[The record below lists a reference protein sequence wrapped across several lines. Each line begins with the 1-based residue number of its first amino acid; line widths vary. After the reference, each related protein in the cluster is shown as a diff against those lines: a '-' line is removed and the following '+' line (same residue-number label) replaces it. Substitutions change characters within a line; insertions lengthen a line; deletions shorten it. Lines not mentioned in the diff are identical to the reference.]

1 MDNSTG
7 GEWTAERV
15 NELSRAYQASSIL
28 AAAAELEL
36 FGKLASGPFTAGE
49 ASARLGADPRA
60 ITILLDALVAV
71 QLLEKDGQQYRV
83 PAGVARLLDGATPG
97 NQLAMAQ
104 HQANCLRRWAQL
116 ARVVKTGR
124 PPARQPSIRGEQ
136 ADYAAFIEA
145 MDNVSG
151 PVADKIVQQLQP
163 LHFEQLLDVG
173 GGSGTWT
180 VALLRAN
187 PAARAIIFD
196 LPQVMPQARQRIAS
210 AGLADRV
217 MLVSGDFYTDP
228 LPGGVDLA
236 WVSAIV
242 HQNSRQQNRRLFASV
257 FSSLRPG
264 GQILIRDIL
273 MDASR
278 TSPVAGALFA
288 VNMLVATD
296 QGGTFTFEE
305 LRDDLTQAG
314 FTDVLVRRRD
324 PGMNSVVAARKP

>member
-1 MDNSTG
+1 
-7 GEWTAERV
+7 
-15 NELSRAYQASSIL
+15 
-28 AAAAELEL
+28 
-36 FGKLASGPFTAGE
+36 
-49 ASARLGADPRA
+49 
-60 ITILLDALVAV
+60 
-71 QLLEKDGQQYRV
+71 
-83 PAGVARLLDGATPG
+83 
-97 NQLAMAQ
+97 
-104 HQANCLRRWAQL
+104 
-116 ARVVKTGR
+116 
-124 PPARQPSIRGEQ
+124 
-136 ADYAAFIEA
+136 
-145 MDNVSG
+145 
-151 PVADKIVQQLQP
+151 
-163 LHFEQLLDVG
+163 
-173 GGSGTWT
+173 
-180 VALLRAN
+180 
-187 PAARAIIFD
+187 
-196 LPQVMPQARQRIAS
+196 
-210 AGLADRV
+210 